1 MMTYDRPAC
10 HPNARN
16 SMISSDRL
24 LLIRS
29 RAASLLLAQKPQSPF
44 AMGLLDLRRFRG
56 DFLLDT
62 MEGFST
68 LTSTPLPAPQ
78 PDGMTLLRKN
88 GKPLILYASSL
99 SPARRNFTL
108 AHEMGHILLSHHAPS
123 PSAERE
129 ANAFASALLMPPI
142 VIAAWE
148 EEHGYR
154 MDEEE
159 ILRCFAVSRTAAQR
173 CRSDLDGHPILRYA
187 PEEHRLIEALWR
199 RRGEQDVRLAAQVT
213 GVPQP

>member
-1 MMTYDRPAC
+1 MMTHDLPAAC
-10 HPNARN
+10 HLHAPGS

-29 RAASLLLAQKPQSPF
+29 RAASLLLAQKLQSPF

-56 DFLLDT
+56 AFLLDT
-62 MEGFST
+62 LENFSA
-68 LTSTPLPAPQ
+68 LTSAPLPAPL

-88 GKPLILYASSL
+88 GKPLILYASHL
-99 SPARRNFTL
+99 SPTRRNFTL
-108 AHEMGHILLSHHAPS
+108 AHEMGHLSLSHRVPS

-154 MDEEE
+154 MNEEE
-159 ILRCFAVSRTAAQR
+159 ILRCFAVSRTAARR
-173 CRSDLDGHPILRYA
+173 CRSDLDGHPMIRYS
-187 PEEHRLIEALWR
+187 PEEYRLIETLWQSKD
-199 RRGEQDVRLAAQVT
+199 GMAPLEWYM
-213 GVPQP
+213 